1 MKKLFKLLSLAL
13 VAMMLVAC
21 SGGNGGNGGE
31 SESTEPAEIVFW
43 HTLTDH
49 DEENVKEIVDAFNA
63 ANEGV
68 YHVTQETQPLDG

>member
-1 MKKLFKLLSLAL
+1 MKKLFKVLSLAL

-21 SGGNGGNGGE
+21 SAGGNGGSEGG
-31 SESTEPAEIVFW
+31 SEAAAQPAEIVFW

-63 ANEGV
+63 ANEGGSES
-68 YHVTQETQPLDG
+68 HS